1 MCIKN
6 LKSKKG
12 QPSETKPPE
21 QINNELETS
30 HDFAFDSFVIATV
43 VILAIRIAAVLH
55 LVFSSLNDKE
65 NIGNAQSSDVLVNLS
80 NSQKFLTL
88 VCLIIFLVAL
98 FVLLRYSKHSEI
110 KAGKKVV
117 YVVVT
122 GVLDLIVESLC
133 TFFPDKLLF
142 LLWGFYILWFLI
154 SCMYIFSYYRSEEQS
169 HETNNKP
176 KKSNGGWAF
185 WAFPGFM
192 LVILIIGIIGVVALT
207 GVVGQPYFLISLFSV
222 AGLIGLMG
230 VSYWIWVVYKEENDQ
245 KEREK
250 FENDLKKLSGT
261 GTDTQQY
268 NYLGHLQLN
277 WSQLR
282 GYYDIS
288 KKQANSSFVWAIVCF
303 FVGIA
308 IIASTVVV
316 PIWVAF
322 SNNGEFKD
330 YNSVIAIV
338 GAVSGAITEFFA
350 ATIMLVYKRSL
361 EQLNFYHDAL
371 AHYQT
376 YLSCVNLASQIS
388 GSTDKDGVVR
398 EIINYEFEYA
408 MKYLKVKSKNNKSK
422 EDESENNKS
431 KDKKDKDDE

>member
-30 HDFAFDSFVIATV
+30 HDFAFVPFVIATV
-43 VILAIRIAAVLH
+43 VILAIRIL
-55 LVFSSLNDKE
+55 
-65 NIGNAQSSDVLVNLS
+65 DVLEIVNLS
-80 NSQKFLTL
+80 NSQKFLTP
-88 VCLIIFLVAL
+88 VCLIIFGVDL
-98 FVLLRYSKHSEI
+98 FVWLRYSKHSEI
-110 KAGKKVV
+110 KAVKKFV
-117 YVVVT
+117 YVSVP
-122 GVLDLIVESLC
+122 GVLVIVEILC